1 MFGFSTLKLIG
12 IGLGALAVIA
22 LLAMVNG
29 WRVERDR
36 LRAQVTAACDAT
48 REASAN
54 PKLDCK
60 AMPQQIRLL
69 GKAVLDLKFAIIDQN
84 TAIGE
89 MAAESERQRQNAVQA
104 AEKARQRA
112 NGAEGA
118 ASRLIASS
126 RSGERLNKPCEP
138 SATLK
143 GVWK

>member
-1 MFGFSTLKLIG
+1 MMPFSTLKLIG
-12 IGLGALAVIA
+12 IGLGVLAFIA

-29 WRVERDR
+29 WRVERDH

-89 MAAESERQRQNAVQA
+89 MAAESERQRRNAVQA

-112 NGAEGA
+112 NGAEDA
-118 ASRLIASS
+118 ANRLIASAS
-126 RSGERLNKPCEP
+126 DPARQKQPCEP
-138 SATLK
+138 SAALK
-143 GVWK
+143 GAWK

>member
-1 MFGFSTLKLIG
+1 MPFSTLKLIG
-12 IGLGALAVIA
+12 IGLGALALIA

-29 WRVERDR
+29 WRVERDH
-36 LRAQVTAACDAT
+36 LRVQVTAACDAT

-54 PKLDCK
+54 PKLACK

-89 MAAESERQRQNAVQA
+89 MAAESERQRRNAAQA

-112 NGAEGA
+112 NGA
-118 ASRLIASS
+118 SKVSDSLIASS

-138 SATLK
+138 SKALE
-143 GVWK
+143 GAWK